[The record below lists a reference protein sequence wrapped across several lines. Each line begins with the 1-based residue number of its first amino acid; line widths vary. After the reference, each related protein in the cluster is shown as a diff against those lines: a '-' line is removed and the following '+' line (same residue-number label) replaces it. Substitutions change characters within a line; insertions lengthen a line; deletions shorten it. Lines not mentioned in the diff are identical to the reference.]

1 MRTNLFVSPQTAEQ
15 QKQLHLNVHSRDIA
29 YYFSSSNTDRHASCT
44 ELFAVCNLYTIA
56 PLVVTKLNV
65 QYNTALNNAMLLAAK
80 AASIPLHHID
90 WLTIAILLDTVD
102 DVNKVWMAQLVGRNL
117 FFKEELIME
126 TKIPEQYLERL
137 MHSLG
142 SLELK
147 LKAAD
152 PDIST
157 HLKESHA
164 VIIAYPESVQL
175 LKDSDI
181 ANLIKASELYTKV
194 QITKQEAAKGTRK
207 KLSADDI

>member
-1 MRTNLFVSPQTAEQ
+1 MRTNLFVPPQTADQ
-15 QKQLHLNVHSRDIA
+15 QRKLHVHVHSRDIA
-29 YYFSSSNTDRHASCT
+29 YYFSSSNTDRHSSCT
-44 ELFAVCNLYTIA
+44 ELFALLNLYTIA
-56 PLVVTKLNV
+56 PLVVTRLDL
-65 QYNTALNNAMLLAAK
+65 QYDQFGNRALLESAK
-80 AASIPLHHID
+80 VARIPLHHID

-102 DVNKVWMAQLVGRNL
+102 AAHNREMAHLIARNV

-126 TKIPEQYLERL
+126 TKIPDQQLERL

-142 SLELK
+142 SLEFK
-147 LKAAD
+147 LVAGD

-175 LKDSDI
+175 LKDKDI
-181 ANLIKASELYTKV
+181 ANLIRASELYTKV